1 MHGIFDCL
9 QLHNSCCKFKLKPFK
24 VEQLLMDNLFFSDE
38 HIMIRDMVREFADSE
53 IAPVARDLDE
63 RGQFP
68 NDLVN
73 KMGELGLMGI
83 LIPEKYGG
91 AGLDMVAFATAIME
105 LARADASVAIT
116 MAAHTSLGSL
126 PILMFGTDDQKNT
139 YLPKLANGEMLGAFG
154 LTEPDAGSDA
164 GATKTKAVRNGD
176 EYVVNGGKIFI
187 TNAGEAGI
195 LSFTSQVVENGE
207 NLGIAA
213 FTIPTDTPGLEIG
226 PKEKKM
232 GWRASDTRQLF
243 FKDMCIPASSI
254 LGTPGEGFKTFMKTL
269 TSGRVSIGALSVGTA
284 VGAYERA
291 LAYSNERI
299 AFGKS
304 INKFQSVGF
313 KLADMATKIEASKL
327 LVFHA
332 AWMKDQGL
340 DITKEAAMAKLF
352 ASETAMEV
360 TTEAIQVHGGY
371 GYVREYDVERFFRDA
386 KILEIGEGTSEI
398 QRLIIS
404 RAILKDI
411 QV

>member
-1 MHGIFDCL
+1 
-9 QLHNSCCKFKLKPFK
+9 
-24 VEQLLMDNLFFSDE
+24 MDNLFFTDE
-38 HIMIRDMVREFADSE
+38 HIMIRDMVREFADTE
-53 IAPVARDLDE
+53 ITPVARELDE
-63 RGQFP
+63 QGEFP
-68 NDLVN
+68 IALVN

-83 LIPEKYGG
+83 LIPEEYGG
-91 AGLDMVAFATAIME
+91 SGLDMVAFATAIIE

-126 PILMFGTDDQKNT
+126 PILMFGSEEQKNT
-139 YLPKLANGEMLGAFG
+139 YLPKLATGEMLGAFG

-164 GATKTKAVRNGD
+164 GATKTKAVRDGD

-187 TNAGEAGI
+187 TNAGKAGV
-195 LSFTSQVVENGE
+195 LSFTSQVIENE
-207 NLGIAA
+207 KDLGIAA
-213 FTIPTDTPGLEIG
+213 FSISTNTPGLEIS

-243 FKDMCIPASSI
+243 FKDMRIKTSSM
-254 LGTPGEGFKTFMKTL
+254 LGTPTNGFKTFLKTL
-269 TSGRVSIGALSVGTA
+269 TSGRVSIGALSIGTA
-284 VGAYERA
+284 LGAYERA
-291 LAYSNERI
+291 LVYSTERI
-299 AFGKS
+299 AFGKP
-304 INKFQSVGF
+304 IHNFQSVGF
-313 KLADMATKIEASKL
+313 KLANMATKIEASKL

-360 TTEAIQVHGGY
+360 TTEAIQIHGGY
-371 GYVREYDVERFFRDA
+371 GYVKEYDVERFFRDA

-404 RAILKDI
+404 REILKEI
-411 QV
+411 QI

>member
-1 MHGIFDCL
+1 
-9 QLHNSCCKFKLKPFK
+9 
-24 VEQLLMDNLFFSDE
+24 MDNLFFTDE

-53 IAPVARDLDE
+53 ITPVARDLDE
-63 RGQFP
+63 QGKFP
-68 NDLVN
+68 RDLVD

-83 LIPEKYGG
+83 IIPEEYGG

-105 LARADASVAIT
+105 LGRADASVAIT

-126 PILMFGTDDQKNT
+126 PILMYGSDEQKNT
-139 YLPKLANGEMLGAFG
+139 YLPKLASGEMLGAFG

-164 GATKTKAVRNGD
+164 GATKTKAVRGGD
-176 EYVVNGGKIFI
+176 EYIVNGGKIFI
-187 TNAGEAGI
+187 TNAGEAGV
-195 LSFTSQVVENGE
+195 LSFTSQVIENGE

-213 FTIPTDTPGLEIG
+213 FSIPTDTPGLEVG

-232 GWRASDTRQLF
+232 GWRASDTRQIF
-243 FKDMCIPASSI
+243 FRDMRIPVPSM
-254 LGTPGEGFKTFMKTL
+254 LGTPADGFKTFLKTL

-291 LAYSNERI
+291 LAYSAQRS
-299 AFGKS
+299 AFGKP
-304 INKFQSVGF
+304 INKFQSIGF

-327 LVFHA
+327 LVYHA
-332 AWMKDQGL
+332 AWMKDQGM

-404 RAILKDI
+404 REILKDI

>member
-1 MHGIFDCL
+1 
-9 QLHNSCCKFKLKPFK
+9 
-24 VEQLLMDNLFFSDE
+24 MDNLFFTDE

-53 IAPVARDLDE
+53 ITPVARDLDE
-63 RGQFP
+63 QGKFP
-68 NDLVN
+68 RDLVD

-83 LIPEKYGG
+83 IIPEEYGG
-91 AGLDMVAFATAIME
+91 AGLDMVAFATAIIE
-105 LARADASVAIT
+105 LGRADASVAIT

-126 PILMFGTDDQKNT
+126 PILMYGSDEQKNT
-139 YLPKLANGEMLGAFG
+139 YLPKLASGEMLGAFG

-164 GATKTKAVRNGD
+164 GATKTKAVRDGD

-187 TNAGEAGI
+187 TNAGEAGV
-195 LSFTSQVVENGE
+195 LSFTSQVIENGE

-213 FTIPTDTPGLEIG
+213 FSIPTDTPGLEVG

-232 GWRASDTRQLF
+232 GWRASDTRQIF
-243 FKDMCIPASSI
+243 FRDMRIPVTSM
-254 LGTPGEGFKTFMKTL
+254 LGTPADGFKTFLKTL

-291 LAYSNERI
+291 LAYSAERS
-299 AFGKS
+299 AFGKP
-304 INKFQSVGF
+304 INKFQSIGF

-327 LVFHA
+327 LVYHA
-332 AWMKDQGL
+332 AWMKDQGM

-404 RAILKDI
+404 REILKDI

>member
-1 MHGIFDCL
+1 
-9 QLHNSCCKFKLKPFK
+9 
-24 VEQLLMDNLFFSDE
+24 MDNLFFTDE

-53 IAPVARDLDE
+53 ITPVARDLDE
-63 RGQFP
+63 QGKFP
-68 NDLVN
+68 RDLVD

-83 LIPEKYGG
+83 IIPEEYGG
-91 AGLDMVAFATAIME
+91 AGLDMVAFATAIIE
-105 LARADASVAIT
+105 LGRADASVAIT

-126 PILMFGTDDQKNT
+126 PILMYGSDEQKNT
-139 YLPKLANGEMLGAFG
+139 YLPKLASGEMLGAFG

-164 GATKTKAVRNGD
+164 GATKTKAVRGGD

-187 TNAGEAGI
+187 TNAGEAGV
-195 LSFTSQVVENGE
+195 LSFTSQVIENGE

-213 FTIPTDTPGLEIG
+213 FSILTDTPGLEVG

-243 FKDMCIPASSI
+243 FRDMRIPVSSI
-254 LGTPGEGFKTFMKTL
+254 LGTPGDGFKTFMKTL

-291 LAYSNERI
+291 LAYSTERS
-299 AFGKS
+299 AFGKP
-304 INKFQSVGF
+304 INKFQSIGF

-327 LVFHA
+327 LVYHA

-404 RAILKDI
+404 REILKDI